1 MSYGAM
7 LGDTKLGIFE
17 ADDEDQALL
26 IAQDLAEDAG
36 FSEEEQ
42 MDIIV
47 YDAS

>member
-1 MSYGAM
+1 MSYGAK

-17 ADDEDQALL
+17 ADDEDHAMS

-36 FSEEEQ
+36 FSDEE
-42 MDIIV
+42 MNDIIV